1 MSKFDTLQDHEF
13 RNDEWAAREREDYRR
28 DTETLEEIA
37 ERIAT
42 TWIEDWDRDDDPLKA
57 AIVSALRN
65 ERERCWREV
74 TAKADEWRRQARQP
88 GTKRNTLN
96 QMAHGAAMAAN
107 VLREGKKNE

>member
-1 MSKFDTLQDHEF
+1 MPTKPDSETPDKQV
-13 RNDEWAAREREDYRR
+13 AV
-28 DTETLEEIA
+28 ETLEGIA
-37 ERIAT
+37 RKIVTEWADVYQVTEVGPAT
-42 TWIEDWDRDDDPLKA
+42 LARLGT
-57 AIVSALRN
+57 AILAALRN